1 MVKMKQRNEQ
11 LKHVLGG
18 IAPVE
23 RTIEANNIPQEDTV
37 NRQGFKAYSLE
48 DEIRLVAMLNTCKI
62 ESQAYRSE
70 NQTLRELRDLIERIC
85 IGGNAYFVC
94 QAIVWSR
101 CMGEGMRDMNNVAAA
116 IVAPFISGTDYAKR
130 FYAAFDRKKKQGGC
144 IYRLDDMTAI
154 KDVYD
159 ALGDGT
165 VTNAMK
171 KGFASVLENA
181 DTYTLSKYR
190 KVTVDIANLVHPNPE
205 KSKATVKVSLEGTDT
220 EMKTLDAIMR
230 GITVSADT
238 WEVAQS
244 EAGQEVA
251 KAVKDGKITKE
262 EGEQLL
268 SDAKNANWNGM
279 LKEGKLG
286 ILAALRNIRNIM
298 KDGDNETIDMLCNL
312 ISDGKKIVDGKIMP
326 YQMDIANEAI
336 NQDCSYHAKY
346 HQVCNALQDGYIKA
360 LPNLK
365 AALPGKT
372 CVALDCSGSMFWPNC
387 KQFIG
392 NLSSSEM
399 CANCIGKASL
409 IAATLAL
416 AVDADIIRFGNTASY
431 YTKVRKG
438 MSPFALAEAL
448 RDKDYGSTNIGS
460 VFTLMCSE
468 GRKYDRVILLS
479 DNECNSGR
487 WTSGAYKN
495 YVHDVCSP
503 YVYCIDF
510 AAYGTVPFK
519 NDGKV
524 NYYYGYGYAMFN
536 DIATREFNPEAV
548 LDKIRA
554 VVI

>member
-1 MVKMKQRNEQ
+1 MVKMKERNGQ

-18 IAPVE
+18 IASKE
-23 RTIEANNIPQEDTV
+23 RIVEANNIPQEDTV
-37 NRQGFKAYSLE
+37 NRQGFRAYSLE
-48 DEIRLVAMLNTCKI
+48 DEIRLVSMLNTCKL

-85 IGGNAYFVC
+85 VAGDAYFVC

-101 CMGEGMRDMNNVAAA
+101 CLGEGMRDMNNIAAA

-130 FYAAFDRKKKQGGC
+130 FYAAFDKKKKQGGC
-144 IYRLDDMTAI
+144 IFRLDDMMAI

-159 ALGDGT
+159 ALGEGT

-171 KGFASVLENA
+171 KGFASVLEKA

-190 KVTVDIANLVHPNPE
+190 KVTVDIANLVHPNPIN
-205 KSKATVKVSLEGTDT
+205 SKATVKVTLNGEDT
-220 EMKTLDAIMR
+220 VMKTLDAIMK

-251 KAVKDGKITKE
+251 KAVKDGKITKQE
-262 EGEQLL
+262 AEKLL
-268 SDAKNANWNGM
+268 SDAKNMNWKEM
-279 LKEGKLG
+279 LKDGSLG

-298 KDGDNETIDMLCNL
+298 KDGDNETIDMLCKL
-312 ISDGKKIVDGKIMP
+312 ISDGKRILDGKIMP
-326 YQMDIANEAI
+326 YQMDIANEVI
-336 NQDCSYHAKY
+336 NQDCGYHAKY
-346 HQVCNALQDGYIKA
+346 HQVANALQDGYVKA

-372 CVALDCSGSMFWPNC
+372 CVALDCSGSMFWADCVQGKNGRASAMRA
-387 KQFIG
+387 KAID
-392 NLSSSEM
+392 
-399 CANCIGKASL
+399 KASL

-416 AVDADIIRFGNTASY
+416 ATDADVIRFGNHASY
-431 YTKVRKG
+431 FTKIRKG
-438 MSPFALAEAL
+438 MSPFALAEDL
-448 RDKDYGSTNIGS
+448 RTENYGGTSIGS
-460 VFTLMCSE
+460 VFDLMRSE
-468 GRKYDRVILLS
+468 RKKYDRVILLS

-487 WTSGAYKN
+487 WTSYSYKQ
-495 YVHDVCSP
+495 YVHDICSP

-524 NYYYGYGYAMFN
+524 NYYYGYGYAMFD
-536 DIATREFNPEAV
+536 DIATREFNPVAV

-554 VVI
+554 MVI

>member
-1 MVKMKQRNEQ
+1 MKDRNSQ
-11 LKHVLGG
+11 LKQTLGG
-18 IAPVE
+18 IAPKE
-23 RTIEANNIPQEDTV
+23 RIIEANNIPQEDTV
-37 NRQGFKAYSLE
+37 NRQGFRAYSLE
-48 DEIRLVAMLNTCKI
+48 DEIRLVSILNTCKI

-70 NQTLRELRDLIERIC
+70 NQLLRELRDLVERIC
-85 IGGNAYFVC
+85 VGGNPYFVC

-101 CMGEGMRDMNNVAAA
+101 CMGEGMRDVNNVAAA

-144 IYRLDDMTAI
+144 IFRLDDMMAI

-159 ALGDGT
+159 ALGEG
-165 VTNAMK
+165 VLTNAMK
-171 KGFASVLENA
+171 KGFASVLEKA

-190 KVTVDIANLVHPNPE
+190 KVTVDIANLVHPNSS
-205 KSKATVKVSLEGTDT
+205 KSEAVIKVKVNNEDT
-220 EMKTLDAIMR
+220 VMKTLDAIMQ

-251 KAVKDGKITKE
+251 KAVKDGKITKTE
-262 EGEQLL
+262 AEKIL
-268 SDAKNANWNGM
+268 SDAKNANWKDM
-279 LKEGKLG
+279 LKENRLG

-298 KDGDNETIDMLCNL
+298 KDGDDETIDMLCDL
-312 ISDGKKIVDGKIMP
+312 ISNGQLIHDGKIMP
-326 YQMDIANEAI
+326 YQMDIANEVI
-336 NQDCSYHAKY
+336 NQDCRYHGKY
-346 HQVCNALQDGYIKA
+346 HQVCNALQDGYVKA

-365 AALPGKT
+365 AALPGRT
-372 CVALDCSGSMFWPNC
+372 CVAIDCSGSMFSYTCSQISKNGRTSM
-387 KQFIG
+387 I
-392 NLSSSEM
+392 
-399 CANCIGKASL
+399 ANCISKASL

-416 AVDADIIRFGNTASY
+416 ATNADIIRFGSY
-431 YTKVRKG
+431 AEYYRGVQKG
-438 MSPFALAEAL
+438 MSPFVLAEKL
-448 RDKDYGSTNIGS
+448 RSKDYGGTSIGS
-460 VFTLMCSE
+460 VFDLMRNSRE
-468 GRKYDRVILLS
+468 KYDRVILLS

-487 WTSGAYKN
+487 WTSYAYRD

-510 AAYGTVPFK
+510 AAYGTVPFR

-524 NYYYGYGYAMFN
+524 NYYYGYGYAMFD

-548 LDKIRA
+548 LDKIKA

>member
-1 MVKMKQRNEQ
+1 MVKMKQRNDQ
-11 LKHVLGG
+11 LRKTLGG
-18 IAPVE
+18 IAPAQ
-23 RTIEANNIPQEDTV
+23 RIIEANNIPAEDTV
-37 NRQGFKAYSLE
+37 NRQGFKAYSLA
-48 DEIRLVAMLNTCKI
+48 DEIRLVSILNTCKL
-62 ESQAYRSE
+62 ESSMYRSE
-70 NQTLRELRDLIERIC
+70 NALLRELRDLIERIC

-101 CMGEGMRDMNNVAAA
+101 CLGESMRDVNNIAAA

-144 IYRLDDMTAI
+144 IYRLDDMMAI
-154 KDVYD
+154 KDVYS
-159 ALGDGT
+159 ALGKT
-165 VTNAMK
+165 VLTNAMK
-171 KGFASVLENA
+171 KGFASVLEKA
-181 DTYTLSKYR
+181 DTYTLAKYR
-190 KVTVDIANLVHPNPE
+190 KVTIDIANLVRPNP
-205 KSKATVKVSLEGTDT
+205 KNSKATIKVTVNNEDKV
-220 EMKTLDAIMR
+220 MKTIDAIMQ

-251 KAVKDGKITKE
+251 AAVKAGKITKD
-262 EGEQLL
+262 EGEKLL
-268 SDAKNANWNGM
+268 SDAKNMNWNSM

-286 ILAALRNIRNIM
+286 ILAALRNIRNIL
-298 KDGDNETIDMLCNL
+298 KDGEDETIDMLCDL

-326 YQMDIANEAI
+326 YQMDIANEVI
-336 NQDCSYHAKY
+336 KEDCSYHVKF
-346 HQVCNALQDGYIKA
+346 HQVSDALMHGYIKA

-372 CVALDCSGSMFWPNC
+372 CVALDCSGSMFFSN
-387 KQFIG
+387 
-392 NLSSSEM
+392 SSKFSNKRVVSM
-399 CANCIGKASL
+399 SSKCIDKASL

-416 AVDADIIRFGNTASY
+416 ATDADIIKFGSRAEYVSHIV
-431 YTKVRKG
+431 KKG
-438 MSPFALAEAL
+438 MSPFALAEEL
-448 RDKDYGSTNIGS
+448 RNRDYGGTDIGA
-460 VFTLMCSE
+460 VFELMRRE
-468 GRKYDRVILLS
+468 HKQYDRVILLS

-487 WTSGAYKN
+487 WTSYAYKN
-495 YVHDVCSP
+495 YVHDICSP

-510 AAYGTVPFK
+510 MAYGTVPFR

-524 NYYYGYGYAMFN
+524 NYYYGYGYAMFD

>member
-23 RTIEANNIPQEDTV
+23 RIVEANNIPQEDTV

-159 ALGDGT
+159 AIGDGT

-268 SDAKNANWNGM
+268 SDAKNANWNAM

-326 YQMDIANEAI
+326 YQMDIANEVI

-372 CVALDCSGSMFWPNC
+372 CVALDCSGSMFWSNC

-392 NLSSSEM
+392 NQRSSEM
-399 CANCIGKASL
+399 RANCIGKASL

-448 RDKDYGSTNIGS
+448 RDKDYGGTNIGS
-460 VFTLMCSE
+460 VFDLMRSE

-479 DNECNSGR
+479 AENRSSGG
-487 WTSGAYKN
+487 S
-495 YVHDVCSP
+495 
-503 YVYCIDF
+503 I
-510 AAYGTVPFK
+510 
-519 NDGKV
+519 
-524 NYYYGYGYAMFN
+524 
-536 DIATREFNPEAV
+536 REPI
-548 LDKIRA
+548 LMK
-554 VVI
+554 